1 MVTER
6 GKAEERSD
14 YKGKRPL
21 QDVAGEQ
28 PASGARS
35 TAMGQKPREMGHL
48 PQREGQGDVPET
60 PGNGASGNID
70 SGSANDDMEEAV
82 GETPGLDSVREL
94 RLIALLRDLVAA
106 GSQAQAADEL
116 GVDRKTL
123 WRSMN
128 SGRLAPVVATALER
142 KLLEDARAEL
152 AGRAERMAAL
162 EQFVAALDKRVGALE
177 QALGAGLEAVRRE
190 VAVLRETQTPAARPR
205 EERTAQGRAAA
216 PAREQRPGA
225 GAPVRTPLRP
235 YPQLVTSEPEAGEER
250 VYGEATANVVAWRE
264 ARRASR
270 EGRRR
275 LERLDAELRMRELEL
290 VLIGDHE
297 LTLPPAVYPWDRA
310 DRRSEV
316 WRRRQALADVR
327 AERRRALVRRWVRRL
342 LTLGLWWK

>member
-6 GKAEERSD
+6 GRTEERSD
-14 YKGKRPL
+14 SKGKRPL

-28 PASGARS
+28 PASRARS
-35 TAMGQKPREMGHL
+35 TAMGQERGDMGHL
-48 PQREGQGDVPET
+48 PRRDGRVDVPET

-152 AGRAERMAAL
+152 AGRAERLAAL
-162 EQFVAALDKRVGALE
+162 EQLGAALDQRVGALE
-177 QALGAGLEAVRRE
+177 QALGTGLEAVRRE
-190 VAVLRETQTPAARPR
+190 LAVLRESPVPAERPGG
-205 EERTAQGRAAA
+205 ERTSQKRSGA
-216 PAREQRPGA
+216 AREQRTDS
-225 GAPVRTPLRP
+225 GAPAKPPWRP
-235 YPQLVTSEPEAGEER
+235 YPQLVTSEPEPGEEL
-250 VYGEATANVVAWRE
+250 VYGEATANVAAWRE
-264 ARRASR
+264 ARRQSR

-310 DRRSEV
+310 DRRSEL
-316 WRRRQALADVR
+316 WRRRQALVDVR
-327 AERRRALVRRWVRRL
+327 VERRRALVRRWVRRL
-342 LTLGLWWK
+342 LTLGLWRK